1 MEYWDSVLQ
10 EVADK
15 NEEHVQFRFTDI
27 GRNLLRKRRYGEV
40 HHRKHKTPAYYLGE
54 EYGDLYFTQ
63 REVEALHYLLQGK
76 TIAQVGH
83 VLGLSA
89 RTIEFYLKNMKLKVG
104 VKTKVELLE
113 IVQQSPLANEL
124 ETIVGVKHDAS

>member
-10 EVADK
+10 EVAEK
-15 NEEHVQFRFTDI
+15 NEDHVQFRFTDI
-27 GRNLLRKRRYGEV
+27 GRNLLRKRRHSAAYY
-40 HHRKHKTPAYYLGE
+40 RKHKAPAYYLGE
-54 EYGDLYFTQ
+54 AYGDLYFTK
-63 REVEALHYLLQGK
+63 REAEALYYLLQGK

-89 RTIEFYLKNMKLKVG
+89 RTVEFYLKNMKLKVG

-113 IVQQSPLANEL
+113 IVQESPLANEL
-124 ETIVGVKHDAS
+124 ENIVSVKHSAS